1 MADDG
6 TVVMEGVRIIFRNFA
21 GKEGPFNRE
30 GDRNFAVLLTPEL
43 ADNLARDGWNVKTTK
58 ERELDEGEMTGG
70 EPYLPVAA
78 GYKGRPPRVVLVSS
92 RGRTDLGENEVEL
105 LDYSDIANVDLI
117 VRPYDWSMPAS
128 GKTGRKAYLKSIFVT
143 INEDELD
150 LKYKD
155 VKYAGKGQ
163 SPVDED

>member
-6 TVVMEGVRIIFRNFA
+6 TVLMENIRIIFKNFA
-21 GKEGPFNRE
+21 GKEGQFNRE
-30 GDRNFAVLLTPEL
+30 GDRNFAALLTPEMADGLL
-43 ADNLARDGWNVKTTK
+43 ADGWNVKTTK
-58 ERELDEGEMTGG
+58 ERELDEGEMSGN
-70 EPYLPVAA
+70 EPYLPVTV
-78 GYKGRPPRVVLVSS
+78 GFKGRPPKIVMLSS
-92 RGRTDLGENEVEL
+92 RGRTDLGEDEVEL
-105 LDYSDIANVDLI
+105 LDYADIQNVDLI
-117 VRPYDWSMPAS
+117 VRPYDWIVN